1 MDQINHKNLE
11 DPTVE
16 MTISLEN
23 LLNLFSLPGFMNI
36 LMVIFTN
43 RFRIICFTQ
52 DVLEV
57 LFVLTWPSACNII
70 YADKIML

>member
-16 MTISLEN
+16 MMISLKN

-36 LMVIFTN
+36 FKIIFTI

-57 LFVLTWPSACNII
+57 LFVLTWPSASKII